1 MDLNAAKL
9 ANDRASRLTRASMV
23 ACFVIASGL
32 LLASLAMAHGV
43 KAQSTAP
50 TLATLTLLPD

>member
-9 ANDRASRLTRASMV
+9 ADDRVSRLTRAAMI
-23 ACFVIASGL
+23 ACFAIASGL

-43 KAQSTAP
+43 IGP
-50 TLATLTLLPD
+50 HTLMTTPATLLPH

>member
-9 ANDRASRLTRASMV
+9 ANDRASRLTRASMA

-43 KAQSTAP
+43 KVPKAASTTAIS
-50 TLATLTLLPD
+50 TLLPH